1 MRLLV
6 SVVSGEEAQRAVAGG
21 ADIVD
26 VKDPGEGA
34 LGAPAPRVLSD
45 VVRAVGTSAPVSVA
59 LGDLPDL
66 PHTAALAARGAA
78 LSGAGFVKVGLRGVR
93 DLERAATMMSA
104 VADAVKVAGHG
115 VSVIAA
121 AYADAAALDPPA
133 LAPACLPALVQ
144 RTGIDGALVDTFVK
158 DGRGLYGWLS
168 ESELADL
175 IERTRRAG
183 ALFGVAGQLTLG
195 ELRRVDADVIGVR
208 SAVCRGG
215 ERTAGLRTELVAAA
229 VAELRAGGPA
239 QPGTIRVPAE
249 DEAAGSRTT
258 TATPVRRTASGR

>member
-34 LGAPAPRVLSD
+34 LGAPTPRVLSD
-45 VVRAVGTSAPVSVA
+45 VVRAVATRAPVSVA

-66 PHTAALAARGAA
+66 PHTAALAARGA
-78 LSGAGFVKVGLRGVR
+78 
-93 DLERAATMMSA
+93 MMSA
-104 VADAVKVAGHG
+104 VADAVKVGWDG
-115 VSVIAA
+115 VGVGVGVIAA

-133 LAPACLPALVQ
+133 LAPTCLPALVE
-144 RTGIDGALVDTFVK
+144 RTGIAGALVDTFVK

-183 ALFGVAGQLTLG
+183 AVFGVAGQLRPG

-208 SAVCRGG
+208 SAVCREGD
-215 ERTAGLRTELVAAA
+215 RTSELQAELVAAA
-229 VAELRAGGPA
+229 VAELRAGSVL
-239 QPGTIRVPAE
+239 TR
-249 DEAAGSRTT
+249 
-258 TATPVRRTASGR
+258 

>member
-6 SVVSGEEAQRAVAGG
+6 SVVSAVEARRALAGG

-34 LGAPAPRVLSD
+34 LGAPAPRVLSE
-45 VVRAVGTSAPVSVA
+45 VVEVVGGAAPVSVA

-78 LSGAGFVKVGLRGVR
+78 GCGAGYVKIGLRGVHELDR
-93 DLERAATMMSA
+93 A
-104 VADAVKVAGHG
+104 VAMMRAVLDAVGSGVA
-115 VSVIAA
+115 VIAA
-121 AYADAAALDPPA
+121 TYADAATLDPPA
-133 LAPACLPALVQ
+133 LAPAWLPALVE
-144 RTGIDGALVDTFVK
+144 RTGIAGALVDTFVK

-175 IERTRRAG
+175 VARTRQAG
-183 ALFGVAGQLTLG
+183 AMFGVAGQLRPG
-195 ELRRVDADVIGVR
+195 ELRRVDADVVGVR

-215 ERTAGLRTELVAAA
+215 DRTSQLDADLVAAA
-229 VAELRAGGPA
+229 VAELRTLAL
-239 QPGTIRVPAE
+239 
-249 DEAAGSRTT
+249 GSRIRQPHRQ
-258 TATPVRRTASGR
+258 TPIVSGG